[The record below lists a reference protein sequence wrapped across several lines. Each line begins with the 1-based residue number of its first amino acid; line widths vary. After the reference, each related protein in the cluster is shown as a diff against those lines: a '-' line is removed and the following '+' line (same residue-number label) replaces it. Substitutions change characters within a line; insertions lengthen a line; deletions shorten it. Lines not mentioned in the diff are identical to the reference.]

1 MALEIYDGAT
11 FLYALPRVM
20 SASLTDKLS
29 GERTLS
35 FSTLIS
41 RSQGMRPGLVAKL
54 DGQYYSVVRV
64 SRKIADGFPITM
76 ADCEHISYLLNDKA
90 YNLVTFVFEG
100 LPLEGLQRLLGDTP
114 FSIGICEATQTVEV
128 AFTEGTLNRRNALM
142 RFIDACGCE
151 VEYDGYAI
159 NLRKHRGSTARKV
172 LMDGENVTGLSVTL
186 DSREDTAAY
195 EISLFKMSDLQ
206 AGDEVNITYTPMGI
220 NMDTRIVSITYNPF
234 YRYSVRVEVGDYVP
248 NLLASTST
256 QLDRIRQEFRAAD
269 GRMESTIETMD
280 GDLSQLQ
287 QTVSGFDLRISNA
300 EGAVSELSL
309 TVSGFNTRIT
319 NTEGDVSTLS
329 QSVTSITSRVESA
342 EGAISTV
349 SQTANKIN
357 WIVASGTSSSNF
369 TITDRAIK
377 LVADT
382 IDLSGYVTFSS
393 LSTSG
398 KTAIN
403 GANIT
408 TGTISADRIDVS
420 SLKVATIYT
429 TDLSRVAMKSVGT
442 STLYLAGDSTWNFD
456 NTFIYGENSIRFG
469 RWGTW
474 SSHHLV
480 FDTQSFAVHPSTSV
494 DWDLGTISYPFG
506 DIWCENIQL
515 RSGSSTVAHFGF
527 NSGTFEC
534 LFSGAAVNRLG
545 SSTYYWNTGY
555 ITKLYLGSSCYL
567 SASGSSLCVNGTAI
581 SGGSTS
587 GSDFA
592 GKEVKMGGST
602 SYYIVCNT
610 SRELRPSSSST
621 TYPGYLGTSTYYWHY
636 AYIGSNTVKIGSTAS
651 SKLAF
656 FAGSPI
662 ARQTLSTTSNN
673 MSYTSATASNYLYIL
688 NNLVGILKN
697 KYGLIG

>member
-1 MALEIYDGAT
+1 MALEIYDGST

-20 SASLTDKLS
+20 NASLTDKLS
-29 GERTLS
+29 GERILS

-64 SRKIADGFPITM
+64 SRKIVDGFPITM
-76 ADCEHISYLLNDKA
+76 ADCEHISYLLNDEA

-100 LPLEGLQRLLGDTP
+100 SPLEGLQRLLGDTP
-114 FSIGICEATQTVEV
+114 FSIGVCEAAETVEV

-172 LMDGENVTGLSVTL
+172 LMDGENVTDLSVTL

-195 EISLFKMSDLQ
+195 EISLFKMADLQ
-206 AGDEVNITYTPMGI
+206 AGDEVNITFTPMGI
-220 NMDTRIVSITYNPF
+220 NVNTRIVSITYNPF

-269 GRMESTIETMD
+269 GRMESTIETID
-280 GDLSQLQ
+280 GEMSELT

-319 NTEGDVSTLS
+319 NTEGDISTLS

-369 TITDRAIK
+369 TMTDRAIK

-382 IDLSGYVTFSS
+382 IDLSGYVTFSA

-398 KTAIN
+398 KTTIN

-420 SLKVATIYT
+420 SLKVNTVYT

-442 STLYLAGDSTWNFD
+442 STLYLAGDSTWNFE
-456 NTFIYGENSIRFG
+456 NTFIYGNTTIRLG
-469 RWGTW
+469 AYGTW
-474 SSHHLV
+474 TSHHLV
-480 FDTQSFAVHPSTSV
+480 FDTQNYAVHPSTSV

-515 RSGSSTVAHFGF
+515 RSGSSTVARFGF

-534 LFSGAAVNRLG
+534 VFSGAAVNRLG
-545 SSTYYWNTGY
+545 SSTYYWDTGY

-567 SASGSSLCVNGTAI
+567 SASGSSLCIN
-581 SGGSTS
+581 GSTLS
-587 GSDFA
+587 ADGDFA

-602 SYYIVCNT
+602 TYYIVCNT
-610 SRELRPSSSST
+610 SRELRPYSTST
-621 TYPGYLGTSTYYWHY
+621 TYPCYLGTSSYYWHY

-656 FAGSPI
+656 FAGTPI

>member
-20 SASLTDKLS
+20 NASLTDKLS

-41 RSQGMRPGLVAKL
+41 RSQGMQPGLVAKL
-54 DGQYYSVVRV
+54 DGHYYSVVRV
-64 SRKIADGFPITM
+64 SRKIVDGFPITM
-76 ADCEHISYLLNDKA
+76 ADCEHISYLLNDEA

-220 NMDTRIVSITYNPF
+220 NVDTRIVSITYNPF
-234 YRYSVRVEVGDYVP
+234 YRYTVRVEVGDYVP

-369 TITDRAIK
+369 TMTDRAIK

-382 IDLSGYVTFSS
+382 IDLSGYVTFSA

-398 KTAIN
+398 KTTIN

-480 FDTQSFAVHPSTSV
+480 FDTQSFAVYPSTSV

-515 RSGSSTVAHFGF
+515 RSGSSTVARFGF

-534 LFSGAAVNRLG
+534 VFSGAAVNRLG
-545 SSTYYWNTGY
+545 SSTYYWDTGY

-602 SYYIVCNT
+602 TYYIVCNT
-610 SRELRPSSSST
+610 SRELRPYSTST
-621 TYPGYLGTSTYYWHY
+621 TYPCYLGTSSYYWHY

-656 FAGSPI
+656 FAGTPI

>member
-1 MALEIYDGAT
+1 MALEIYDGST

-20 SASLTDKLS
+20 NASLTDKLS
-29 GERTLS
+29 GERILS

-64 SRKIADGFPITM
+64 SRKIVDGFPITM
-76 ADCEHISYLLNDKA
+76 ADCEHISYLLNDEA

-100 LPLEGLQRLLGDTP
+100 SPLEGLQRLLGDTP
-114 FSIGICEATQTVEV
+114 FSIGICEATETVEV

-159 NLRKHRGSTARKV
+159 NLRKHRGSTTRKV
-172 LMDGENVTGLSVTL
+172 LMDGENVTDLSVTL

-195 EISLFKMSDLQ
+195 EISLFKMANLQ

-220 NMDTRIVSITYNPF
+220 NVDTRIVSITYNPF

-269 GRMESTIETMD
+269 GQMESTIETID
-280 GDLSQLQ
+280 GEMSELT

-300 EGAVSELSL
+300 DGAVSELSL
-309 TVSGFNTRIT
+309 TVS
-319 NTEGDVSTLS
+319 
-329 QSVTSITSRVESA
+329 SITSRVESA

-369 TITDRAIK
+369 TMTDRAIK

-442 STLYLAGDSTWNFD
+442 STLYLAGDSTWNFE
-456 NTFIYGENSIRFG
+456 NTFIYGNTTIRLG
-469 RWGTW
+469 AYGTW
-474 SSHHLV
+474 TSHHLV
-480 FDTQSFAVHPSTSV
+480 FDTQNFTVHPSTSV

-506 DIWCENIQL
+506 DVWCENIQL
-515 RSGSSTVAHFGF
+515 RSGSSTVARFGF

-534 LFSGAAVNRLG
+534 VFSGAAVNRLG
-545 SSTYYWNTGY
+545 SSTYYWDTGY

-581 SGGSTS
+581 SSGSTS

-592 GKEVKMGGST
+592 GKEVKMGGSST
-602 SYYIVCNT
+602 YYIVCNT

-636 AYIGSNTVKIGSTAS
+636 AYIGSNTVKIGSSAS

>member
-76 ADCEHISYLLNDKA
+76 ADCEHISYLLNNEA

-100 LPLEGLQRLLGDTP
+100 PPLEGLQRLLGDTP
-114 FSIGICEATQTVEV
+114 FSIGICEATETVAV

-142 RFIDACGCE
+142 RFVDACGCE

-159 NLRKHRGSTARKV
+159 NLRKHRGSSARKV

-220 NMDTRIVSITYNPF
+220 NVDTRIVSITYNPF

-349 SQTANKIN
+349 SQAANKIN

-369 TITDRAIK
+369 TMTDRAVK

-382 IDLSGYVTFSS
+382 IDLSGYVTFSA

-398 KTAIN
+398 KTTIN

-420 SLKVATIYT
+420 SLKVNTVYT

-480 FDTQSFAVHPSTSV
+480 FDTQNYAVHPSTSV

-515 RSGSSTVAHFGF
+515 RNGSSTVAHFGF

-545 SSTYYWNTGY
+545 SSTYYWDTGY

-610 SRELRPSSSST
+610 SRELRPYSTST
-621 TYPGYLGTSTYYWHY
+621 TYPCYLGTSSYYWHY

-656 FAGSPI
+656 FAGTPI

>member
-1 MALEIYDGAT
+1 MALEIYDGST

-64 SRKIADGFPITM
+64 SRKIADGLPITM
-76 ADCEHISYLLNDKA
+76 ADCEHISYLLNDEA

-100 LPLEGLQRLLGDTP
+100 PPLEGLQRLLGDTP
-114 FSIGICEATQTVEV
+114 FSIGICEATETVAV

-142 RFIDACGCE
+142 RFVDACGCE

-172 LMDGENVTGLSVTL
+172 LMDGENVTNLSVTQ
-186 DSREDTAAY
+186 DSRENTAAY
-195 EISLFKMSDLQ
+195 EISLFKMADLQ
-206 AGDEVNITYTPMGI
+206 AGDEVNITYTPMGV
-220 NMDTRIVSITYNPF
+220 NVDTRIVSITYNPF
-234 YRYSVRVEVGDYVP
+234 YRYAVRVEVGDYVP

-269 GRMESTIETMD
+269 GRLESTISDVD
-280 GDLSQLQ
+280 GNLSQLT
-287 QTVSGFDLRISNA
+287 QTVSGFDLRIQNA
-300 EGAVSELSL
+300 EGSVSSLAL
-309 TVSGFNTRIT
+309 TVNGFQTRIE
-319 NTEGDVSTLS
+319 N
-329 QSVTSITSRVESA
+329 A
-342 EGAISTV
+342 EGNISAI

-357 WIVASGTSSSNF
+357 WLVASGTSSSNF
-369 TITDRAIK
+369 TMTDRAVK
-377 LVADT
+377 LVADK
-382 IDLSGYVTFSS
+382 IDLSGYVTFSA
-393 LSTSG
+393 LGTAG

-408 TGTISADRIDVS
+408 TGTISAERID
-420 SLKVATIYT
+420 
-429 TDLSRVAMKSVGT
+429 T
-442 STLYLAGDSTWNFD
+442 STLRARTIYASSGKISLMEQSSSTMLIGGDGTWNYDDINLFAGKQVK
-456 NTFIYGENSIRFG
+456 IS
-469 RWGTW
+469 RWDSARG
-474 SSHHLV
+474 LV
-480 FDTQSFAVHPSTSV
+480 FDTNNFCIRSSEQFGWS
-494 DWDLGTISYPFG
+494 LGSISYPFS

-515 RSGSSTVAHFGF
+515 RSGSSTVARFGF

-534 LFSGAAVNRLG
+534 VFSGAAVNRLG
-545 SSTYYWNTGY
+545 SSTYYWDTGY
-555 ITKLYLGSSCYL
+555 ISKLYLGSSCYL
-567 SASGSSLCVNGTAI
+567 STNGTALCVNGTAI

-636 AYIGSNTVKIGSTAS
+636 AYLGSNTVKLGSSAS
-651 SKLAF
+651 SKLGF
-656 FAGSPI
+656 FAAAPI
-662 ARQTLSTTSNN
+662 ARQALSTTTQN
-673 MSYTSATASNYLYIL
+673 MGYSSATATNYLYIL